1 VDVVGGYVELGLHLG
16 RHVDGL
22 VDAYYGPPEIAER
35 VQAEP
40 LRPAAQLAADAAA
53 LQEGLDG
60 ELDPARARWLGGQL
74 VGLETVARRLA
85 GEEIPFA
92 DEVERCYGIRPTRT
106 PEAEFERA
114 HHELD
119 AVLPTGASLA
129 ERYQAWREG
138 NALQGDALRAV
149 VASLSGEFRT
159 RTQDLLGLPGGESV
173 TWEFVS
179 DEPWSAFNYYRG
191 GLHSRIAVNVDVSL
205 SPNFVS
211 ELVAHEAYPGHHTEH
226 VWKEHELVRRGRT
239 EESILMIGTPQ
250 STIAEGIA
258 GLAPDILFGDELPE
272 VTARHV
278 AAVGIEYDAEVANA
292 VKRAAQPLE
301 RVTGNAA
308 LMLHEDG
315 VSDDEAQDYV
325 MRWRLSSERRASHI
339 VRFMT
344 DPVWRSYI
352 TIYADG
358 ERLCR
363 DWVAGD
369 PARFRRL
376 LTEQLS
382 PRDLLPGGWS

>member
-308 LMLHEDG
+308 LMLH
-315 VSDDEAQDYV
+315 
-325 MRWRLSSERRASHI
+325 
-339 VRFMT
+339 
-344 DPVWRSYI
+344 
-352 TIYADG
+352 
-358 ERLCR
+358 
-363 DWVAGD
+363 
-369 PARFRRL
+369 
-376 LTEQLS
+376 
-382 PRDLLPGGWS
+382 